1 MFEPSLESD
10 APQRVGAGPRLAA
23 AVLDY
28 FLSTMAVMLFAWK
41 GWGWASVVESLPGT
55 DELLALYAPMEEVLV
70 EAGMVHG
77 VQGLLAATAL
87 LGIGYPLIEGV
98 TGASPGKWVLGLRIG
113 HANGTAGDTVLYI
126 KRFAIKFIRPVLG
139 ALAGLTGLGMLGWL
153 AAPAGLVIS
162 LGTLLLLAP
171 HRQALHDKLAMT
183 AVFRRAAL

>member
-1 MFEPSLESD
+1 MRPKGWCG
-10 APQRVGAGPRLAA
+10 APTCRGRVGLVLEHSGGDAVRLER
-23 AVLDY
+23 LG
-28 FLSTMAVMLFAWK
+28 MGQCRGEFA
-41 GWGWASVVESLPGT
+41 GT

-113 HANGTAGDTVLYI
+113 HASGTAGDTALYV
-126 KRFAIKFIRPVLG
+126 KRFAIKFIRPLLG
-139 ALAGLTGLGMLGWL
+139 ALAGATGLGMLGWL
-153 AAPAGLVIS
+153 AGPAGLVIS

-171 HRQALHDKLAMT
+171 HRQALHDKLAVT
-183 AVFRRAAL
+183 AVFRRDAL